1 MAKKTALT
9 LLSLPE
15 NVNYQMMWIYLRT
28 CNPVMVMSYEAP
40 IICKVKTASLEETA
54 DIATGLMAKVDYPHC
69 TDMYTYI
76 YAYTIM

>member
-1 MAKKTALT
+1 MA
-9 LLSLPE
+9 
-15 NVNYQMMWIYLRT
+15 
-28 CNPVMVMSYEAP
+28 MSYEAP

-69 TDMYTYI
+69 TDMYIYI